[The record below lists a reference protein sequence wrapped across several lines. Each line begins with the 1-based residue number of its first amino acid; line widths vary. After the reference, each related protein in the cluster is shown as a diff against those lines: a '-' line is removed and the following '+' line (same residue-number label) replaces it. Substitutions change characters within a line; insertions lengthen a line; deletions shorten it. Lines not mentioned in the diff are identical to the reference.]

1 VELFLSL
8 LLGVSLSAAT
18 GFRIFVPPLIMSVAA
33 QGGHLELSPGFD
45 WMATQPALIMFAA
58 ATALEVGAYYVP
70 WVDEFLDVIASPVAV
85 VAGILATASVTG
97 EMSSLVQWSLAILAG
112 GTAAAL
118 VQGATDVVRL
128 TSTIATGGVANPA
141 VSTVELVSS
150 VGLTLLAI
158 ALPLL
163 TGIFVVGLLVYAG
176 TRLRGV
182 LRRRA

>member
-1 VELFLSL
+1 M
-8 LLGVSLSAAT
+8 LLGVSLSAAS
-18 GFRIFVPPLIMSVAA
+18 GFRIFVPPLVMSIAA
-33 QGGHLELSPGFD
+33 QAGHLELAPGFG
-45 WMATQPALIMFAA
+45 WMATQPALMMFAA
-58 ATALEVGAYYVP
+58 ATVLEVGAYYIP
-70 WVDEFLDVIASPVAV
+70 WLDELLDVIASPVAV

-97 EMSSLVQWSLAILAG
+97 EMSPLLQWSLAILAG
-112 GTAAAL
+112 GTAAGL
-118 VQGATDVVRL
+118 VQGTTDVVRL

-150 VGLTLLAI
+150 TGLTLLAI

-163 TGIFVVGLLVYAG
+163 TGILVISLLVYAG